1 MPPLTPEQRRQRRE
15 ARRRRIRRRR
25 IGALVFLALAIA
37 GLFTGLTINGAR
49 ADRVALGTDSSSTA
63 TTGSTTETTTT
74 TNTTTTTATQTTT
87 TTTTTATTP
96 GTSPRGRL
104 GSGHAVTLAFGGD
117 VHFEGIV
124 RSRLD
129 AGTSLPFAPIAP
141 VLRRADLAMVNLET
155 TVSYRGSPTPGKDY
169 TFRAPP
175 TAFAALKSGG
185 VDVATVANNH
195 GVDYGI
201 VSLLDTLRYAR
212 RYHFPLVG
220 GGRDA
225 TQAYAPYRITIKG
238 QRISILAASQVIDSN
253 LISLW
258 TAGPGKPGIASAF
271 EVGRLTAA
279 VRAARKTSDTV
290 VVYLHYGEERH
301 GCPDSMQESIAR
313 SVIAA
318 GADIVVGSHAH
329 QQQGAG
335 MLGQAF
341 VDYGLGNFVWY
352 SQGSV
357 ASTTTGVLEVT
368 VTGRRVDRYS
378 WIPATIVDGS
388 PTPRTGSART
398 AAISNWRSLR
408 SCTNLR
414 P

>member
-1 MPPLTPEQRRQRRE
+1 MSSLTPEERRQRRE
-15 ARRRRIRRRR
+15 TRRRRIRRRR
-25 IGALVFLALAIA
+25 IGALVFLALAAA
-37 GLFTGLTINGAR
+37 GLFAGLTINGAR
-49 ADRVALGTDSSSTA
+49 ADRGVLGTDSSSTG
-63 TTGSTTETTTT
+63 TTG
-74 TNTTTTTATQTTT
+74 TTT
-87 TTTTTATTP
+87 TTTTTTTTP
-96 GTSPRGRL
+96 TTKPTEEPRGRL
-104 GSGHAVTLAFGGD
+104 GSGRAVTLAFGGD

-129 AGTSLPFAPIAP
+129 ASPSLPFAPIAP

-155 TVSYRGSPTPGKDY
+155 TVSYRGSPPRGKDY

-185 VDVATVANNH
+185 VDLATVANNH

-220 GGRDA
+220 GGLNA
-225 TQAYAPYRITIKG
+225 TQAYAPYKVMIKG

-279 VRAARKTSDTV
+279 VRAARKKSDTV

-313 SVIAA
+313 SLIAA

-335 MLGQAF
+335 RLGQAF

-368 VTGRRVDRYS
+368 VTGRRIDGYS
-378 WIPATIVDGS
+378 WIPATLINGS

-398 AAISNWRSLR
+398 AAISSWRSLR
-408 SCTNLR
+408 SCTNLG

>member
-1 MPPLTPEQRRQRRE
+1 MSSLTLEERRQRRE
-15 ARRRRIRRRR
+15 ARRRRVRRHR
-25 IGALVFLALAIA
+25 IGALVFLALAVA
-37 GLFTGLTINGAR
+37 GLFAGLIINGAGAGR
-49 ADRVALGTDSSSTA
+49 GALSTDPSSTTSTTSTGA
-63 TTGSTTETTTT
+63 TTSQTTTSETTTT
-74 TNTTTTTATQTTT
+74 PTTT
-87 TTTTTATTP
+87 TTTEA
-96 GTSPRGRL
+96 GKEPRGRL
-104 GSGHAVTLAFGGD
+104 GSGRPVTLAFGGD
-117 VHFEGIV
+117 VNFEGIV

-129 AGTSLPFAPIAP
+129 ASPSLPFAPIAP
-141 VLRRADLAMVNLET
+141 VLRLADLAMVNLET
-155 TVSYRGSPTPGKDY
+155 TVSYRGSPTPGKEY

-201 VSLLDTLRYAR
+201 VSLLDTLRYAKS
-212 RYHFPLVG
+212 YHFPLVG
-220 GGRDA
+220 GGLNA
-225 TQAYAPYRITIKG
+225 AQAYAPYRVTIKG
-238 QRISILAASQVIDSN
+238 QRISILVASQVIDSN

-258 TAGPGKPGIASAF
+258 TAGPDKPGIASAF

-290 VVYLHYGEERH
+290 VVYVHYGEERH

-313 SVIAA
+313 TLIAA

-335 MLGQAF
+335 RLGQAF

-352 SQGSV
+352 SAGSS

-368 VTGRRVDRYS
+368 VTGRRIDRYS
-378 WIPATIVDGS
+378 WIPATIVNGS

-398 AAISNWRSLR
+398 AAISSWRSLR
-408 SCTNLR
+408 GCTNLK

>member
-1 MPPLTPEQRRQRRE
+1 VSSLTLEERRQRRE
-15 ARRRRIRRRR
+15 ARRRRVRRHR
-25 IGALVFLALAIA
+25 IGALVFLALAVA
-37 GLFTGLTINGAR
+37 GLFAGLIINGAGAGR
-49 ADRVALGTDSSSTA
+49 GALSTDPSSTTSTTSTGA
-63 TTGSTTETTTT
+63 TTSQTTTSETTTT
-74 TNTTTTTATQTTT
+74 PTTT
-87 TTTTTATTP
+87 TTTEA
-96 GTSPRGRL
+96 GKEPRGRL
-104 GSGHAVTLAFGGD
+104 GSGRPVTLAFGGD
-117 VHFEGIV
+117 VNFEGIV

-129 AGTSLPFAPIAP
+129 ASPSLPFAPIAP

-155 TVSYRGSPTPGKDY
+155 TVSYRGSPTPGKEY

-201 VSLLDTLRYAR
+201 VSLLDTLRYAKS
-212 RYHFPLVG
+212 YHFPLVG
-220 GGRDA
+220 GGLNA
-225 TQAYAPYRITIKG
+225 AQAYAPYRVTIKG

-258 TAGPGKPGIASAF
+258 TAGPDKPGIASAF

-290 VVYLHYGEERH
+290 VVYVHYGEERH

-313 SVIAA
+313 TLIAA

-335 MLGQAF
+335 RLGQAF

-352 SQGSV
+352 SAGSS

-368 VTGRRVDRYS
+368 VTGRRIDRYS
-378 WIPATIVDGS
+378 WIPATIVNGS

-398 AAISNWRSLR
+398 AAISSWRSLR
-408 SCTNLR
+408 GCTNLK

>member
-1 MPPLTPEQRRQRRE
+1 MSSLTLEERRQRRE
-15 ARRRRIRRRR
+15 ARRRRVRRHR
-25 IGALVFLALAIA
+25 IGALVFLALAVA
-37 GLFTGLTINGAR
+37 GLFAGLIINGAGAGR
-49 ADRVALGTDSSSTA
+49 GALSTDPSSTTSTGA
-63 TTGSTTETTTT
+63 TTSQTTTSETTT
-74 TNTTTTTATQTTT
+74 TQTTT
-87 TTTTTATTP
+87 TTTEA
-96 GTSPRGRL
+96 GKEPRGRL
-104 GSGHAVTLAFGGD
+104 GSGRPVTLAFGGD
-117 VHFEGIV
+117 VNFEGIV

-129 AGTSLPFAPIAP
+129 ADPSLPFASIAP

-155 TVSYRGSPTPGKDY
+155 TVSYRGSPTLGKEY

-201 VSLLDTLRYAR
+201 VSLLDTLRYAKS
-212 RYHFPLVG
+212 YHFPLVG
-220 GGRDA
+220 GGLNA
-225 TQAYAPYRITIKG
+225 AQAYAPYRVTIKG

-258 TAGPGKPGIASAF
+258 TAGPDKPGIASAF

-313 SVIAA
+313 TLIAA

-335 MLGQAF
+335 RLGQAF

-352 SQGSV
+352 SAGSS

-368 VTGRRVDRYS
+368 VTGRRIDRYS
-378 WIPATIVDGS
+378 WIPATIVNGS

-398 AAISNWRSLR
+398 AAISSWRSLR
-408 SCTNLR
+408 GCTNLK

>member
-1 MPPLTPEQRRQRRE
+1 MSPLTPEDRRARRE

-25 IGALVFLALAIA
+25 IGALVVLALAAA

-49 ADRVALGTDSSSTA
+49 ADRGALGTDSSSTA
-63 TTGSTTETTTT
+63 TTTSETTTS
-74 TNTTTTTATQTTT
+74 ATTT
-87 TTTTTATTP
+87 TTTTTTTTSETTTTTP
-96 GTSPRGRL
+96 NENPRGRL
-104 GSGHAVTLAFGGD
+104 GSGRAVTLAFGGD

-129 AGTSLPFAPIAP
+129 AGFSLPFAPIAP

-155 TVSYRGSPTPGKDY
+155 TVSYGGSPTPGKDY

-175 TAFAALKSGG
+175 TAFQALKSGG

-201 VSLLDTLRYAR
+201 SSLLDTLRYAK

-220 GGRDA
+220 GGLDA
-225 TQAYAPYRITIKG
+225 AQAYAPYRVTIKG
-238 QRISILAASQVIDSN
+238 QRIAILAASQVIDSN
-253 LISLW
+253 LVSLW
-258 TAGPGKPGIASAF
+258 TAGPGKPGIASAYQ
-271 EVGRLTAA
+271 VGRLTAA

-290 VVYLHYGEERH
+290 AVYLHFGEERH
-301 GCPDSMQESIAR
+301 SCPDSMQISIAR
-313 SVIAA
+313 SLIAA

-335 MLGQAF
+335 RLGQAF

-352 SQGSV
+352 SRNSV

-368 VTGRRVDRYS
+368 VTGRRIDRYS
-378 WIPATIVDGS
+378 WIPATIVNGS

-398 AAISNWRSLR
+398 AAISSWRSLR
-408 SCTNLR
+408 GCTNLG

>member
-1 MPPLTPEQRRQRRE
+1 VSSLTLEERRQRRE
-15 ARRRRIRRRR
+15 ARRRRVRRHR
-25 IGALVFLALAIA
+25 IGALVFLALAVA
-37 GLFTGLTINGAR
+37 GLFAGLIINGAGAGR
-49 ADRVALGTDSSSTA
+49 GALSTDPSSTTSTTSTGA
-63 TTGSTTETTTT
+63 TTSQTTTSETTTT
-74 TNTTTTTATQTTT
+74 PTTT
-87 TTTTTATTP
+87 TTTEA
-96 GTSPRGRL
+96 GKEPRGRL
-104 GSGHAVTLAFGGD
+104 GSGRPVTLAFGGD
-117 VHFEGIV
+117 VNFEGIV

-129 AGTSLPFAPIAP
+129 ASPSLPFAPIAP

-155 TVSYRGSPTPGKDY
+155 TVSYRGSPTPGKEY

-201 VSLLDTLRYAR
+201 VSLLDTLRNAKS
-212 RYHFPLVG
+212 YHFPLVG
-220 GGRDA
+220 GGLNA
-225 TQAYAPYRITIKG
+225 AQAYAPYRVTIKG
-238 QRISILAASQVIDSN
+238 QRISILVASQVIDSN

-258 TAGPGKPGIASAF
+258 TAGPDKPGIASAF

-290 VVYLHYGEERH
+290 VVYVHYGEERH

-313 SVIAA
+313 TLIAA

-335 MLGQAF
+335 RLGQAF

-352 SQGSV
+352 SAGSS

-368 VTGRRVDRYS
+368 VTGRRIDRYS
-378 WIPATIVDGS
+378 WIPATIVNGS

-398 AAISNWRSLR
+398 AAISSWRSLR
-408 SCTNLR
+408 GCTNLK

>member
-1 MPPLTPEQRRQRRE
+1 MSSLTLEERRQRRE
-15 ARRRRIRRRR
+15 ARRRRVRRRR
-25 IGALVFLALAIA
+25 IGALVFLALAAA
-37 GLFTGLTINGAR
+37 GLFAGLTINGAGAGR
-49 ADRVALGTDSSSTA
+49 GALSTDPSSTTSTGA
-63 TTGSTTETTTT
+63 TTSQTTTSETTT
-74 TNTTTTTATQTTT
+74 TQTTT
-87 TTTTTATTP
+87 TTTEA
-96 GTSPRGRL
+96 GKEPRGRL
-104 GSGHAVTLAFGGD
+104 GSGRPVTLAFGGD

-129 AGTSLPFAPIAP
+129 ADPSLPFASIAP

-155 TVSYRGSPTPGKDY
+155 TVSYRGSPTLGKEY

-201 VSLLDTLRYAR
+201 VSLLDTLRYAKS
-212 RYHFPLVG
+212 YHFPLVG
-220 GGRDA
+220 GGLNA
-225 TQAYAPYRITIKG
+225 AQAYAPYRVTIKG
-238 QRISILAASQVIDSN
+238 QRISILVASQVIDSN

-258 TAGPGKPGIASAF
+258 TAGPDKPGIASAF

-290 VVYLHYGEERH
+290 VVYVHYGEERH

-313 SVIAA
+313 TLIAA

-335 MLGQAF
+335 RLGQAF

-352 SQGSV
+352 SAGSS

-368 VTGRRVDRYS
+368 VTGRRIDRYS
-378 WIPATIVDGS
+378 WIPATIVNGS

-398 AAISNWRSLR
+398 AAISSWRSLR
-408 SCTNLR
+408 GCTNLK